1 MTAPCEFFVR
11 GIPQTQGSTKAFV
24 VKGKPII
31 TSTNKNLKDWRTL
44 VALEA
49 QNHAPPSLFSRGVDV
64 KCTFFMPKPKSMAKK
79 YWRHTKRPDLDK
91 LIRAICDSLTGIIY
105 NDDSQVF
112 SIEAAKFYSNEKYPV
127 GVKLEI
133 REVGDD

>member
-1 MTAPCEFFVR
+1 MTASCEFYVR

-24 VKGKPII
+24 VKGRPII

-49 QNHAPPSLFSRGVDV
+49 QNHAPAALFSGGVNV
-64 KCTFFMPKPKSMAKK
+64 KATFFLPKPKRMAKK

-91 LIRAICDSLTGIIY
+91 LIRAICDSLTGIVY
-105 NDDSQVF
+105 KDDSQVF
-112 SIEAAKFYSNEKYPV
+112 GIDATKLYASDQFPV
-127 GVKLEI
+127 GVSLKI
-133 REVGDD
+133 IDVGAD